1 MLSPSVAPRTTSV
14 TLRACACR
22 CSAAWPA
29 ELPAPTTNT
38 SRPAIP
44 RASETDAP

>member
-1 MLSPSVAPRTTSV
+1 MLAARSGPRTSTV
-14 TLRACACR
+14 TEAAYLAR

-38 SRPAIP
+38 SWPSMALASAPA
-44 RASETDAP
+44 AP